1 MEEIWVEKYRPQK
14 LSEVVGHPE
23 IVERL
28 MAYAKTKSL
37 PHLLFAGPA
46 GVGKTTCALALA
58 REIHGDQWTYNFTEL
73 NASDERGIGI
83 VRGKIKDFAR
93 TAPVG
98 DVPFK
103 IIFLD
108 EADALTGDAQA
119 AMRRTME
126 KYAQTTRFVMS
137 CNYSS
142 KIIEP
147 IQSRCAVFR
156 FRPLKPD
163 EIKGFLRRVAKAE
176 GLEIAQDGLEAILYV
191 ARGDLRKAIN
201 TLQVAATGKKTI
213 NEDAVYEATSTA
225 HPEEV
230 RKLLETALKGDFL
243 AARTKLDELLI
254 AQGMSGEDVVRQ
266 IHRSVFDLPV
276 SDALKVRLVDRIG
289 EAEFRLVEG
298 SNDRLQ
304 IESLLAHF
312 VVVGTETKAVPAPR
326 QA

>member
-1 MEEIWVEKYRPQK
+1 MDEIWVEKYRPAK
-14 LSEVVGHPE
+14 LADVVGHPE

-28 MAYAKTKSL
+28 QSYLKTKGM
-37 PHLLFAGPA
+37 PHLMFAGPA

-58 REIHGDQWTYNFTEL
+58 KELYGDQWTYNFNEL

-93 TAPVG
+93 TAPIG
-98 DVPFK
+98 GAPFK

-108 EADALTGDAQA
+108 EADALTHDAQSA
-119 AMRRTME
+119 LRRTME
-126 KYAQTTRFVMS
+126 RHAHTTRFVLS

-163 EIKGFLRRVAKAE
+163 EIKNMLRRIAKE
-176 GLEIAQDGLEAILYV
+176 EKLEIAQDGLEAILYV
-191 ARGDLRKAIN
+191 SRGDLRKAIN
-201 TLQVAATGKKTI
+201 TLQVAATTQKKI
-213 NEDAVYEATSTA
+213 DEDAVYESTSTA

-230 RKLLETALKGDFL
+230 RKLIELALKGDFL

-254 AQGMSGEDVVRQ
+254 NYGLSGEDVIRQ

-276 SDALKVRLVDRIG
+276 PDPVKVRLVDRIG
-289 EAEFRLVEG
+289 EAEFRLIEG
-298 SNDRLQ
+298 SNDRVQ
-304 IESLLAHF
+304 IEALLAHF
-312 VVVGTETKAVPAPR
+312 VVVGAETRHVPEIR
-326 QA
+326 K